1 LAEVII
7 SHATGDRRYSD
18 CNQCASRREA
28 QIWKLSPDLSGAR
41 LVGRSVSWTDLGV
54 TTGRGIAGFGSEFM
68 NVAVEHEVRSSILAL
83 ASPTLTGT
91 ELEEEV
97 NKAFG
102 SVLSYEEANDSY
114 GALRIL
120 MDLAKILGDRPDAD
134 TLKEHRLNAL
144 AMAAFLHVRDGN
156 YAQAKAVLAQ
166 IAQSGLGKVPGA
178 EGKTSR
184 VRFDLAQASGD
195 LSEQYR
201 SLTALTQAG
210 ADDPAAAARGTA
222 YLLSIGD
229 FAGALAAARQASAQ
243 HAFLEPSNR
252 FELAFQRAVALVKSG
267 SLDQALDI
275 LLATARTATDNEG
288 DAIAKVYLLA
298 AEIAVASNQPEIA
311 RYLSDS
317 AIAHVSAE
325 FWKTEGALILTL
337 FGSTE
342 LKRGRTQDAEAAFKT
357 AIRAGAPLGGLRLAL
372 PYDGLAQLAE
382 LRQRRDAAISATRSG
397 LAALTVTQKAV
408 PIETQKLSFVRSTDE
423 LATEQMVRLQRLQ
436 ASVVE
441 QFAANEAWR
450 AQVLRSMV
458 RNPGPAT
465 DPMAHPTE
473 LLQQIGKALH
483 KDTVLVSYFLGGAL
497 PTAIVVDGD
506 GARLVTLPESRGTL
520 RSIRARIDRQF
531 TPDTPLALKNI
542 RADQVP
548 SAMTADLQTLYK
560 ALIAPLNLPTGVK
573 SIVII
578 PDGEELYGMA
588 WNALLRLIPASASGA
603 ASAAPDQPRPLGFD
617 YVIRV
622 LPSAQLL
629 ETSTAA
635 SMRTAILIGSTLA
648 VSGEALIRFMP
659 SYRLRRVAKSLAELP
674 AVAEE
679 IASVQTILG
688 DAGYQLP
695 ASLVVRSE
703 ADADQIPS
711 LLGLVRDKGIVH
723 IAGHGLFDRT
733 DNMASA
739 LLLGGGN
746 EHGLIRAADLVG
758 LDLTGTELVSLS
770 GCETGDVGVQPGQEA
785 FGFVRGIL
793 MAGARRAIVSQWK
806 VADQPTRE
814 WFSLLYTRFAQTR
827 NLEDAYQAA
836 IIDMAKRYAHP
847 YYWAA
852 FTLYAR

>member
-1 LAEVII
+1 
-7 SHATGDRRYSD
+7 
-18 CNQCASRREA
+18 
-28 QIWKLSPDLSGAR
+28 
-41 LVGRSVSWTDLGV
+41 
-54 TTGRGIAGFGSEFM
+54 
-68 NVAVEHEVRSSILAL
+68 
-83 ASPTLTGT
+83 
-91 ELEEEV
+91 
-97 NKAFG
+97 
-102 SVLSYEEANDSY
+102 
-114 GALRIL
+114 
-120 MDLAKILGDRPDAD
+120 
-134 TLKEHRLNAL
+134 
-144 AMAAFLHVRDGN
+144 
-156 YAQAKAVLAQ
+156 
-166 IAQSGLGKVPGA
+166 
-178 EGKTSR
+178 
-184 VRFDLAQASGD
+184 
-195 LSEQYR
+195 
-201 SLTALTQAG
+201 
-210 ADDPAAAARGTA
+210 
-222 YLLSIGD
+222 
-229 FAGALAAARQASAQ
+229 
-243 HAFLEPSNR
+243 
-252 FELAFQRAVALVKSG
+252 
-267 SLDQALDI
+267 
-275 LLATARTATDNEG
+275 
-288 DAIAKVYLLA
+288 
-298 AEIAVASNQPEIA
+298 
-311 RYLSDS
+311 
-317 AIAHVSAE
+317 
-325 FWKTEGALILTL
+325 
-337 FGSTE
+337 
-342 LKRGRTQDAEAAFKT
+342 
-357 AIRAGAPLGGLRLAL
+357 
-372 PYDGLAQLAE
+372 
-382 LRQRRDAAISATRSG
+382 
-397 LAALTVTQKAV
+397 
-408 PIETQKLSFVRSTDE
+408 
-423 LATEQMVRLQRLQ
+423 
-436 ASVVE
+436 
-441 QFAANEAWR
+441 
-450 AQVLRSMV
+450 MV
-458 RNPGPAT
+458 RNPGPAR

-506 GARLVTLPESRGTL
+506 GARLVALPESRGTL
-520 RSIRARIDRQF
+520 RAIRARIDAQF
-531 TPDTPLALKNI
+531 TPRTPLALKNI

-603 ASAAPDQPRPLGFD
+603 ASAAPDQPRPLGID

-695 ASLVVRSE
+695 APLRVRSE

-806 VADQPTRE
+806 VADQPT
-814 WFSLLYTRFAQTR
+814 
-827 NLEDAYQAA
+827 
-836 IIDMAKRYAHP
+836 
-847 YYWAA
+847 
-852 FTLYAR
+852 